1 MRSPRLQFGTFL
13 APHHPIGEHP
23 TLMLQRDL
31 DLAALL
37 DRLGYDEFWVG
48 EHHSSGWET
57 IGSPEMFL
65 AAAAQVTHTIKLG
78 TGVVSLPYH
87 HPFNV
92 AQRMVQLD
100 HMSRGRAMFGSGPGA
115 LPSDARTMG
124 ISPMLL
130 RDRQDEAMGIIIRLL
145 NGEERFS
152 HQSEWFELHD
162 AALQILPLQ
171 QQMPMATASS
181 ISPSGMQLAGKNGI
195 GVLSIAST
203 SSDGLLALPTQWQ
216 FAEEAAETHGTSGD
230 RRDWRVLMSW
240 HIAETKE
247 QARREAVHGLHR
259 WHNEYNVRVL
269 GRPGATHVEDPWDLL
284 DQVSESGAEGGGA
297 VVVGTPDD
305 LVQAIEKMQ
314 SVTGG
319 FGVVLGFAHD
329 WANRENTLRSWD
341 MVARYVIPALNGSV
355 RPMQASADYV
365 EANKAELIGGA
376 SAAVMSKI
384 MAHEGAAAALAT
396 TMTQRAERRGARRA
410 KSASD
415 EPENDP
421 TFRPGAG
428 LPSV

>member
-1 MRSPRLQFGTFL
+1 MI
-13 APHHPIGEHP
+13 A
-23 TLMLQRDL
+23 
-31 DLAALL
+31 
-37 DRLGYDEFWVG
+37 
-48 EHHSSGWET
+48 
-57 IGSPEMFL
+57 SPEMFL
-65 AAAAQVTHTIKLG
+65 AAAGQVTHTIKLG

-100 HMSRGRAMFGSGPGA
+100 HMTKGRAMFGSGPGA

-152 HQSEWFELHD
+152 YESDWFDTARRSAADPSDPGTHADGDRIEHQSQRHADW
-162 AALQILPLQ
+162 P
-171 QQMPMATASS
+171 
-181 ISPSGMQLAGKNGI
+181 
-195 GVLSIAST
+195 AST
-203 SSDGLLALPTQWQ
+203 ESACCRSRRPAPRDLQALPTQWQ
-216 FAEEAAETHGTSGD
+216 FAEEAAQVHGTSGRPSRLASLD
-230 RRDWRVLMSW
+230 ELAHRRDEGAGPTRGRARACIGGTTSTTSACSAGRARLTSTTHGICSIRCPRAVPKVVARQSS
-240 HIAETKE
+240 
-247 QARREAVHGLHR
+247 ARR
-259 WHNEYNVRVL
+259 
-269 GRPGATHVEDPWDLL
+269 TT
-284 DQVSESGAEGGGA
+284 SS
-297 VVVGTPDD
+297 
-305 LVQAIEKMQ
+305 QAIEKMQ
-314 SVTGG
+314 EVTGG

-396 TMTQRAERRGARRA
+396 TMTQMAERQAARRA
-410 KSASD
+410 KAAEH

-428 LPSV
+428 LPSA